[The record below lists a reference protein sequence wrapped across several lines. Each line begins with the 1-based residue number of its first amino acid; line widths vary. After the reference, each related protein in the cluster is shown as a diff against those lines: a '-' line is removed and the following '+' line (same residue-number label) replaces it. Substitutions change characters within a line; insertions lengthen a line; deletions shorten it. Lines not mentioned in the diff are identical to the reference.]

1 VDFYFVFSKVKTQAG
16 QHQVLYD
23 YDASTSALRKLYPT
37 LGTVETRPAWR
48 RKDEVR
54 PKPTT

>member
-1 VDFYFVFSKVKTQAG
+1 MFSKVKTQAG

-23 YDASTSALRKLYPT
+23 YDASTSALRKRYPT
-37 LGTVETRPAWR
+37 LGTVETLPAWR